1 MVSSPFLLFF
11 QDHSSLHMSAW
22 TRVSDIA
29 MGEHITKLA
38 VRVGR
43 RSDPDEH
50 RAISLFE
57 LPISNY
63 LRLALV
69 KAADGQ
75 VRLLNFLDSPEK

>member
-43 RSDPDEH
+43 RSDPEKH
-50 RAISLFE
+50 QAINLFE
-57 LPISNY
+57 LSISDY

-69 KAADGQ
+69 KAANGQ
-75 VRLLNFLDSPEK
+75 VRFLDFLDSPEK